1 MKILHTT
8 PKGLPDWRIEREAY
22 LAGKAGHS
30 VQLLGMG
37 TQDIPFLDVFDDI
50 TMVRSI
56 NNRQAALDK
65 SIRREWADAVESIS
79 PDLIHAND
87 IIAARYSSNL
97 GIPMV
102 YDDHEYWSA
111 QLINY
116 QNWPLWK
123 RLVIRPFISA
133 VPEWER
139 EILSNHVTLTVSEG
153 IMNEH
158 SKICKHVFLL
168 RNLSLSQE
176 VQGLSPNPDRSGVAY
191 VGGDFKLKRFAPH
204 RDMTGLKEVIEFDS
218 FSGLPRDVLYQ
229 NLTKYRFGLLP
240 FRTTPYTKYISS
252 TKTFDYLNCGVQV
265 LMTRPLY
272 ESHGS
277 LPYTHPFDDYTEL
290 PSLMEEIERVNPVE
304 IMAYANKELV
314 WEAQQD
320 ILFKAY
326 EIAIEEYQRK

>member
-8 PKGLPDWRIEREAY
+8 PKGLPDWRIEREAF
-22 LAGKAGHS
+22 LARKAGHS

-37 TQDIPFLDVFDDI
+37 KNNVPFLDVFDKI

-65 SIRREWADAVESIS
+65 SIRREWAEAVEAIS

-87 IIAARYSSNL
+87 IIAAKYSSGL

-111 QLINY
+111 QLINFES
-116 QNWPLWK
+116 WPLWK
-123 RLVIRPFISA
+123 RIAIRPFTKV
-133 VPEWER
+133 VPKWEK
-139 EILSNHVTLTVSEG
+139 EILSNHVTLTVSNG
-153 IMNEH
+153 IVEEH
-158 SKICKHVFLL
+158 RKICKHVFLL

-176 VQGLSPNPDRSGVAY
+176 VQGLPLNPNRLGVAY

-204 RDMTGLKEVIEFDS
+204 RDMTGLQGVIEFDS
-218 FSGLPRDVLYQ
+218 FSGLPRDILYQ

-252 TKTFDYLNCGVQV
+252 TKTFDYLNCGLQV

-272 ESHGS
+272 KSHGS
-277 LPYTHPFDDYTEL
+277 LPYTHPFDDYDEL
-290 PSLMEEIERVNPVE
+290 PGLLEDIEEVE
-304 IMAYANKELV
+304 PEMIMTYANKELV

-320 ILFKAY
+320 VLFKAY
-326 EIAIEEYQRK
+326 ETAIEEFQE